1 MPLRFESESREA
13 KGLGKSGLCESGP
26 MKTTLEIPDDLYR
39 AVKAKAALE
48 GKPVTQLVVESLRL
62 VMANQTGPLRK
73 VEFPIIKSKPRGKT
87 ITLDQLKRAQTA
99 MDEEEVSRFV
109 QPVRR

>member
-1 MPLRFESESREA
+1 MWLVWVDLDFW
-13 KGLGKSGLCESGP
+13 ESGNLGL
-26 MKTTLEIPDDLYR
+26 MKTTLEIPDELYR

-62 VMANQTGPLRK
+62 AMAGKTGPLRK
-73 VEFPIIKSKPRGKT
+73 VEFPIIKSKPGGKT
-87 ITLDQLKRAQTA
+87 ITLDQLKRAQEA